1 MKSKN
6 KKIYIRLSGYKL
18 TATIKVPIFDAY
30 SLWHSA
36 YLHYL
41 VNHEQNILSFPWPQN
56 NEYVKN
62 RILYSLID
70 KEYVFISENGLRI
83 NNNIKDK
90 LKDSNS
96 IRKYFFEEEE
106 YKGVWW
112 IDALHG
118 NIIPYKVFNKYEVDA
133 SETHSKKN
141 VITVKTEKINKFYE
155 VESMI
160 HTDVSELLQTVFKGE
175 TQNDVDKAYI
185 NNGLIIDS
193 EIKEIEIPIDVNK
206 LIPPDLAKLELLL
219 LQEFPDIFN
228 VNNRIENKTINWHIS
243 PVEVFA
249 ETLENLSY
257 AKDNSKEKANM
268 LKELLNNKNE
278 WLSWYNNGVKIEAI
292 VGDDTSIQFTALKE
306 ICNKTKEYD
315 KLIILSSFFYLNNIK
330 GFADTIKNCNPNTN
344 IIILYIGIA
353 LLETTG
359 YMSRVA
365 FLLDGFFHK
374 FGLHGK
380 SFIPLVTGFGC
391 SVPAYM
397 ATRTLKNRKRMIRQ
411 KLF

>member
-1 MKSKN
+1 MQKKFNMKSKN

-41 VNHEQNILSFPWPQN
+41 ANHEQNILNFPWPQN

-62 RILYSLID
+62 RILFSLID
-70 KEYVFISENGLRI
+70 KKYVFISENGLRI

-96 IRKYFFEEEE
+96 IRRYFFEEKE

-112 IDALHG
+112 IDALCG
-118 NIIPYKVFNKYEVDA
+118 NIIPYKVFNKYEVDT

-315 KLIILSSFFYLNNIK
+315 KLIILSSFFNLNNIK

-344 IIILYIGIA
+344 IIILYG
-353 LLETTG
+353 
-359 YMSRVA
+359 
-365 FLLDGFFHK
+365 H
-374 FGLHGK
+374 
-380 SFIPLVTGFGC
+380 P
-391 SVPAYM
+391 
-397 ATRTLKNRKRMIRQ
+397 
-411 KLF
+411 